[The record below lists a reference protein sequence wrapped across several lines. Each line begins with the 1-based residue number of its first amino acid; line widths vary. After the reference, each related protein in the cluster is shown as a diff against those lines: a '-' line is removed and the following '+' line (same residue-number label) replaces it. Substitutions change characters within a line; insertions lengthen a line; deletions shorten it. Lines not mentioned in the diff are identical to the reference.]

1 MESISPRNLTAQLA
15 YRARGNPPVTTPA
28 SSVGNYYPGLELDLR
43 NLWRRVFAGIQLHEA
58 VALVLAADDDA
69 PEEVRALVGEILLSV
84 DGHPVWVEMTGPRTP
99 GGADESLGN
108 WSLEW
113 SNALA
118 DVVQKAGQEVR
129 CTFTKGEDGQQDV
142 SLTVRKVFEESGHDG
157 GDDTRTAVLSRE
169 LAQPGEL
176 TQSLCSP
183 WQNDFIGC
191 GCYYWAA
198 SRPDYVNVE
207 ADEGDGSR
215 GHNWLQRDRTAT
227 TPKFYTLRQADLLQH
242 AHIIAGWED
251 KLRFVLEGKDVDD
264 HDGD

>member
-1 MESISPRNLTAQLA
+1 MKAISPTNLTAQLVH
-15 YRARGNPPVTTPA
+15 RARGNPPGTLPD

-43 NLWRRVFAGIQLHEA
+43 NLWRRVFVGIQLHEA

-69 PEEVRALVGEILLSV
+69 PAQVRALVGEILLSV
-84 DGHPVWVEMTGPRTP
+84 EGHPVWVDVSGPRSP
-99 GGADESLGN
+99 GAGSEVLGQ

-118 DVVQKAGQEVR
+118 DIVPKAGKSVECV
-129 CTFTKGEDGQQDV
+129 FTKGETEQQTV
-142 SLTVRKVFEESGHDG
+142 SLQVRPVFDAAGAS
-157 GDDTRTAVLSRE
+157 DDAATDTAVLSRA
-169 LAQPGEL
+169 LADPGEL

-207 ADEGDGSR
+207 PDAAQGSR
-215 GHNWLQRDRTAT
+215 GHNWLQRDRTAA
-227 TPKFYTLRQADLLQH
+227 TPKTYTLRSRDLLQH
-242 AHIIAGWED
+242 LDIIKSWED
-251 KLRFVLEGKDVDD
+251 KLSFVLGGQDEPR
-264 HDGD
+264 